1 MSTLTETFVDLP
13 TSRGDMRVHLF
24 VPQAPGRHPGVI
36 FYSEI
41 FQVTSPIRR
50 MAAPL
55 VHGHIVAVPEVYHE
69 FEPLGTV
76 LAYNQA
82 GLLGATAQKIRK
94 SSLPTMKIPTRR
106 QSSFVPMK
114 AAPVASEATVSVW
127 GDILPFG
134 RAFIPR

>member
-50 MAAPL
+50 MAAAL
-55 VHGHIVAVPEVYHE
+55 SGHGYVVAVPEVYHGR
-69 FEPLGTV
+69 EPHLPVKTRLVRCNLRRPLVCIDWQSNVGIV
-76 LAYNQA
+76 LPV
-82 GLLGATAQKIRK
+82 GFRIEGSIRIRALEYHGETFASNASK
-94 SSLPTMKIPTRR
+94 SAVGID
-106 QSSFVPMK
+106 
-114 AAPVASEATVSVW
+114 E
-127 GDILPFG
+127 I
-134 RAFIPR
+134 